1 MAGESEGYVDGESE
15 EPLLKYQRIGLDV
28 AETML
33 KNDYA
38 SCIRAHEKFLVI
50 GTQNGFVYVFDL
62 NGNEIKRFYA
72 HSGAV
77 NCVSIDGNGE
87 VVISCSDDG
96 LVVVNAIF
104 GTTT

>member
-1 MAGESEGYVDGESE
+1 
-15 EPLLKYQRIGLDV
+15 
-28 AETML
+28 ML
-33 KNDYA
+33 RNDYA

-72 HSGAV
+72 HSSAV
-77 NCVSIDGNGE
+77 NGVSIDENGE
-87 VVISCSDDG
+87 TVISCSDDG

-104 GTTT
+104 EAENPKAEFSSGQQEVNAVAS